1 MAKIVISLVQKK
13 QKMSRMEYCMR
24 LTLNIRAGEGVKRF
38 TLMYDKN
45 LTMCP
50 SRPATYVN
58 LTGTNR
64 HNRQ

>member
-1 MAKIVISLVQKK
+1 ML
-13 QKMSRMEYCMR
+13 RMEYCMR

-38 TLMYDKN
+38 TLMYDNN

-58 LTGTNR
+58 LTGANR